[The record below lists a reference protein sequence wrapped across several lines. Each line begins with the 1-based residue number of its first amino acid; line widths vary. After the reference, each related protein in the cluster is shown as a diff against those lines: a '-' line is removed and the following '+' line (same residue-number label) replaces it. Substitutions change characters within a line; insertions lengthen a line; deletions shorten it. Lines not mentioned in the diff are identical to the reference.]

1 MSVYEGSGRESQ
13 RDEGKREGGRTQK
26 RGVETTLAPR
36 LLKIRITQKEGG
48 PPVSKRHL
56 NPRDAAPVT
65 CSGG

>member
-26 RGVETTLAPR
+26 RGVETTLALR

-48 PPVSKRHL
+48 PPVSKRL
-56 NPRDAAPVT
+56 LTPEMQPQ
-65 CSGG
+65 